1 MEGPQI
7 VTEWKHWLE
16 SPEGKGAS
24 NPFTL
29 PPGENARQYL
39 KNRLERA
46 FQAGIRAAEKHT
58 DGPRANQTKTSEQTE
73 RQTVSD
79 ASNELPVVRPSGAIE
94 CH

>member
-7 VTEWKHWLE
+7 VTAWKHWLE
-16 SPEGKGAS
+16 SDEGKSTS

-46 FQAGIRAAEKHT
+46 FQAGIRAAERQNEARQA
-58 DGPRANQTKTSEQTE
+58 PTKKRETNAQN
-73 RQTVSD
+73 V
-79 ASNELPVVRPSGAIE
+79 L
-94 CH
+94 

>member
-7 VTEWKHWLE
+7 VTAWKHWLE
-16 SPEGKGAS
+16 SDEGKSTS

-46 FQAGIRAAEKHT
+46 FQAGIRAAERRDRSRKL
-58 DGPRANQTKTSEQTE
+58 
-73 RQTVSD
+73 
-79 ASNELPVVRPSGAIE
+79 SNVKEKQVEPIPQNRNAL
-94 CH
+94 